1 MLSLF
6 AFGFTELV
14 LAPIQETG
22 RTPQKLYTTAVFP
35 SDTNLES
42 KVNWKIVAV
51 GANTVQKIC
60 FLSTLITSLAVF
72 HHFRVRRGVNAP

>member
-1 MLSLF
+1 M
-6 AFGFTELV
+6 ELI
-14 LAPIQETG
+14 LAPTQKTG
-22 RTPQKLYTTAVFP
+22 RTPQKLYATAVLP
-35 SDTNLES
+35 SDTYLES

-72 HHFRVRRGVNAP
+72 HHFRDRKSVV